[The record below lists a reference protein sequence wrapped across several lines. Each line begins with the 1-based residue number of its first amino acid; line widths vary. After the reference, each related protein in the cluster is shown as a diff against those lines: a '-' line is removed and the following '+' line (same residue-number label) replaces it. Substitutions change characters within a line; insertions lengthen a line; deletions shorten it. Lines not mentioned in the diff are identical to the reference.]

1 MRFFRPIMAALL
13 LIMPFVTHAE
23 LTQRQA
29 RLLVVNCTQCH
40 AKGNAAFPTMGN
52 AKDWKT
58 RNSQGEDRLLRSVIE
73 GMAGMPPL
81 GYCAACTEA
90 DLRALTRAVASLEE
104 AK

>member
-1 MRFFRPIMAALL
+1 MRLFRPLVAAVLL
-13 LIMPFVTHAE
+13 TMPFVTQAE
-23 LTQRQA
+23 LTERQA

-40 AKGNAAFPTMGN
+40 ARGNAGFPTMGN
-52 AKDWKT
+52 PKDWKA

-81 GYCAACTEA
+81 GYCVACTEA
-90 DLRALTRAVASLEE
+90 DLRALTRAVAGVEG